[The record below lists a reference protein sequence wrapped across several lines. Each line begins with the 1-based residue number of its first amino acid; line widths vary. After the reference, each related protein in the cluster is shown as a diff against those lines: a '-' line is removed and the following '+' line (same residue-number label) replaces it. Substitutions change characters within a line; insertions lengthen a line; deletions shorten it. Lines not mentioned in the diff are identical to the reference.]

1 MICANFGAFT
11 TKPSFFHKSAALN
24 GDSRK
29 ARLSATAYAY
39 SWLVQTAR
47 VLLMVLY
54 TAALYSGHSMLALAV
69 LCAAQ

>member
-1 MICANFGAFT
+1 MET
-11 TKPSFFHKSAALN
+11 VVKPDCLLQ
-24 GDSRK
+24 R
-29 ARLSATAYAY
+29 YAY

>member
-1 MICANFGAFT
+1 MET
-11 TKPSFFHKSAALN
+11 VVKPDCPLQ
-24 GDSRK
+24 R
-29 ARLSATAYAY
+29 YAY

-69 LCAAQ
+69 LCAAQYFCRDAAFVCDGSIAIHRVR